1 MGHRIIQ
8 QNRGR
13 GTPTYR
19 APSHKFRAELKHV
32 KVDGGET
39 VRGIVKEIVHDPARS
54 APVAKV
60 VLDND
65 EERYILVP
73 EGVYV
78 GQEIACGASA
88 EIKPGNSLPL
98 AEIPEGIPI
107 CNIESNPRSGGQF
120 ARSSGVYGILVAH
133 DVGKTVVQLPS
144 GEMKWL
150 NPQCMATIGVVAGG
164 GRTDKPFVK
173 AGKKYH
179 KMKSKA
185 GKYPRVRGV
194 AMNVVDHP
202 FGGGGWQHPGR
213 PKTVSRNAPPGR
225 KVGSIAARRTGKR

>member
-1 MGHRIIQ
+1 MGHRLIQ

-32 KVDGGET
+32 KVDGNET
-39 VRGIVKEIVHDPARS
+39 VKGLVKDIVHDPARS
-54 APVAKV
+54 APVARV
-60 VLDND
+60 LLDND

-107 CNIESNPRSGGQF
+107 CNIESIPRSGGQF
-120 ARSSGVYGILVAH
+120 ARSSGVYAILIAH

-213 PKTVSRNAPPGR
+213 PKTVSRNTPPGR

>member
-1 MGHRIIQ
+1 MSGEPYLT
-8 QNRGR
+8 
-13 GTPTYR
+13 GTP
-19 APSHKFRAELKHV
+19 HKFRAELTARL
-32 KVDGGET
+32 GGPGQT
-39 VRGIVKEIVHDPARS
+39 VLGVVKEIVHDPARC
-54 APVAKV
+54 APVARV

-107 CNIESNPRSGGQF
+107 CNIESNPRAGGQF
-120 ARSSGVYGILVAH
+120 ARSSGVYGILIAH

-213 PKTVSRNAPPGR
+213 PKTVSRNTPPGR